1 LERELGVRPTL
12 IKGRGGVFEV
22 RHGQEVV
29 FSKREAGRFPAPG
42 EVLRML
48 GEQREAEGASS

>member
-22 RHGQEVV
+22 RRGQELV
-29 FSKREAGRFPAPG
+29 FSKKEAGRFPAPG
-42 EVLRML
+42 EVVRML
-48 GEQREAEGASS
+48 GERGEG